1 MADQRYEP
9 KAFYRK
15 MDDLLGEIERERGG
29 RNVLGRVL
37 DELIGTI
44 GPELR
49 LGSGTL
55 YRLERGVYRLAH
67 GPVGDGD
74 GWPERIPRSDEAVKL
89 LLRHRNFIFTDSVK
103 PPWGN
108 NSVAVL
114 IGEDRYIMAFRLLD
128 GWVRETLEFSLNT
141 IRSTLNFSRWTSR
154 VGADLD
160 EATNIQRSLLP
171 REDPE
176 FEGFDIA
183 GRFVMAEKVGGDLYD
198 FINVAPDVL
207 GFAIGDASGHGLP
220 AALLA
225 RDVVTGLR
233 MGTEN
238 EMRIAAVMEKLN
250 RVIYQSRLS
259 TRFVSLVYGE
269 IDRNGTVVYVN
280 AGHPP
285 PIIFKPGGEQELTAG
300 GTILGPLPDATYKRG
315 FAFMDPGDAMLLF
328 SDGIYE
334 RVHGTGEMYT
344 KEELVAFIRKHLELP
359 ALAII
364 EELFKHIWHLGAEER
379 WNDDATAVIIKR
391 IS

>member
-1 MADQRYEP
+1 MAEQRYEP

-37 DELIGTI
+37 DELIGAI

-49 LGSGTL
+49 LGSGAL
-55 YRLERGVYRLAH
+55 YRLERGVYKLAH

-225 RDVVTGLR
+225 RDVITGLR

-250 RVIYQSRLS
+250 SVIYQSRLS

-285 PIIFKPGGEQELTAG
+285 PIIFKPDGEQELT
-300 GTILGPLPDATYKRG
+300 PDATYKRG
-315 FAFMDPGDAMLLF
+315 FAFMEPGDAMLLF

-344 KEELVAFIRKHLELP
+344 KEELVAFIREHLELP
-359 ALAII
+359 ALTII

>member
-1 MADQRYEP
+1 MVEPRLEP

-15 MDDLLGEIERERGG
+15 MDALLGEIERERGA

-37 DELIGTI
+37 DELIGAI

-49 LGSGTL
+49 LGSGAL
-55 YRLERGVYRLAH
+55 YRLERGFYLLAH
-67 GPVGDGD
+67 GPVGNG
-74 GWPERIPRSDEAVKL
+74 GNWPERIPRSDPAVKL
-89 LLRHRNFIFTDSVK
+89 MLRHHNYIFVDSIE

-108 NSVAVL
+108 DSVAVL
-114 IGEDRYIMAFRLLD
+114 VGEDRYLMAFRLLD

-141 IRSTLNFSRWTSR
+141 IRSTLNFSRSTSR
-154 VGADLD
+154 MGADLD
-160 EATNIQRSLLP
+160 EATHIQRSLLP

-183 GRFVMAEKVGGDLYD
+183 GRFVMADRVGGDLYD
-198 FINVAPDVL
+198 FIDVAPDVI

-238 EMRIAAVMEKLN
+238 EMRIAAVIEKLN
-250 RVIYQSRLS
+250 RVIHQSRLS

-269 IDRNGTVVYVN
+269 LDRNGTVVYVN

-285 PIIFKPGGEQELTAG
+285 PIIFTPEGEKELTAG
-300 GTILGPLPDATYKRG
+300 GTILGPLPEARFKRG
-315 FAFMDPGDAMLLF
+315 FAFLDPGDVMLLF
-328 SDGIYE
+328 TDGIYE
-334 RVHGTGEMYT
+334 RIHGTGEMYT
-344 KEELVAFIRKHLELP
+344 KAELVEFIRGLLDRP
-359 ALAII
+359 ALTII
-364 EELFKHIWHLGAEER
+364 EELFKHLWHLGAEER
-379 WNDDATAVIIKR
+379 WLDDATAVIIKR
-391 IS
+391 LT